1 MLVVPKRRVIKTKTY
16 ATLPTG
22 SMIIPNYAPRKLAV
36 TPRKVR
42 YNLHPMRRKLNIHF
56 SVPRQS
62 VTKIIAPL
70 PQKTRIAS
78 PFSINTLSI
87 PKRTVITP
95 SPTYSNTENYVTKTT
110 LPTTYE
116 VFTSGRNDV
125 ISSMAQ
131 PDYSKN
137 VQTSQIIYPTDNY
150 NIKYSTT
157 DPYNTQ
163 IYGVNTNNTQIYK
176 QNAKQIPAPIPT
188 VAPSFNYSFDGIEPS
203 ENFNPNDFI
212 LMRLIGRGGYSE
224 IFSVKWKKNGKTYI
238 MKKCTSHDATDITNE
253 RTQAKAVINFIRSTR
268 CEGVVKIYGE
278 KIMGNTQYI
287 LMELAGNDWEKELND
302 RKISQ
307 RYYSEYE
314 LLNIARQLI
323 QTLALL
329 ERYSISHR
337 DIKPKN
343 ILITNGI
350 YKLAD
355 FSDSKNV
362 PEGKATLL
370 LRGTEI
376 FMSPLLYNAYLNNNA
391 LLVHDSYKSDVFSL
405 GMCILYA
412 ACLNYNPLEKIRNIK
427 DEREL
432 LHFLKCLL
440 ANRYTARLIKIIF
453 WMLQFDENKRPN
465 FVQLETMI

>member
-1 MLVVPKRRVIKTKTY
+1 
-16 ATLPTG
+16 
-22 SMIIPNYAPRKLAV
+22 
-36 TPRKVR
+36 
-42 YNLHPMRRKLNIHF
+42 
-56 SVPRQS
+56 
-62 VTKIIAPL
+62 
-70 PQKTRIAS
+70 
-78 PFSINTLSI
+78 
-87 PKRTVITP
+87 
-95 SPTYSNTENYVTKTT
+95 
-110 LPTTYE
+110 
-116 VFTSGRNDV
+116 
-125 ISSMAQ
+125 
-131 PDYSKN
+131 
-137 VQTSQIIYPTDNY
+137 
-150 NIKYSTT
+150 
-157 DPYNTQ
+157 
-163 IYGVNTNNTQIYK
+163 
-176 QNAKQIPAPIPT
+176 
-188 VAPSFNYSFDGIEPS
+188 
-203 ENFNPNDFI
+203 
-212 LMRLIGRGGYSE
+212 
-224 IFSVKWKKNGKTYI
+224 
-238 MKKCTSHDATDITNE
+238 
-253 RTQAKAVINFIRSTR
+253 
-268 CEGVVKIYGE
+268 
-278 KIMGNTQYI
+278 
-287 LMELAGNDWEKELND
+287 MELAGNDWEKELND